1 MRIII
6 YIYGIKEAI
15 MENKQT
21 EVYLVTDSV
30 NDDVF
35 HNTDNI
41 STDGEMI
48 DSVAKQ
54 ILEIYREAFLELA
67 K

>member
-1 MRIII
+1 
-6 YIYGIKEAI
+6 

>member
-30 NDDVF
+30 KDDIF
-35 HNTDNI
+35 HNTGDT
-41 STDGEMI
+41 STDDEMI

>member
-1 MRIII
+1 
-6 YIYGIKEAI
+6 

-30 NDDVF
+30 KDDAYR
-35 HNTDNI
+35 TTGDT
-41 STDGEMI
+41 STDDEMI

>member
-1 MRIII
+1 
-6 YIYGIKEAI
+6 

-30 NDDVF
+30 KDDIF
-35 HNTDNI
+35 HNTGDT
-41 STDGEMI
+41 STDDEMI